1 MYKALGFRASGF
13 VALRPRVSVLLLA
26 SQQKGRGVTL
36 HLGSSTFVPMAEL
49 MRSIAVLPIIFQL
62 AEFIR
67 PRNPIL
73 IVQAPTLF
81 RLGLS

>member
-1 MYKALGFRASGF
+1 MYKALGLRASGF
-13 VALRPRVSVLLLA
+13 VALGPRVSVLLLA
-26 SQQKGRGVTL
+26 TQHKGRGMTA
-36 HLGSSTFVPMAEL
+36 HLGSSTFVPMADL

-62 AEFIR
+62 AELIR

-73 IVQAPTLF
+73 ILQAPTLF